1 MCPLCQHA
9 VLVKPKNCNGE
20 PALVGMKKIIGEGL
34 GRDCFLQ
41 GRGTNDGPNDRDDG
55 DDRDNRD
62 GDGHKGRKPTT
73 LGVVLTIEPYL
84 DNIEQLKI
92 SIIV

>member
-9 VLVKPKNCNGE
+9 VLVKPKKCNGE
-20 PALVGMKKIIGEGL
+20 PALFGIKEYIGEGL

-41 GRGTNDGPNDRDDG
+41 GRETNDGLNDG

-62 GDGHKGRKPTT
+62 GDGHEGRKPTA
-73 LGVVLTIEPYL
+73 LGSFLLLNPTWTTL
-84 DNIEQLKI
+84 DN
-92 SIIV
+92 